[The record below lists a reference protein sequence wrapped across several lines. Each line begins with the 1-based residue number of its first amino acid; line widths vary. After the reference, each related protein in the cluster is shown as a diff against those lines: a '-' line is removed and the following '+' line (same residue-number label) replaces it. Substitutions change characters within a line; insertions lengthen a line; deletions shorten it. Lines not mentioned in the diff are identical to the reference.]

1 MAEAASAEQALGG
14 VSAPGA
20 AAAGLARAATGR
32 AADGP
37 AMRRAADGPA
47 MGRAADGPATGRAA
61 DRRAAGRAADGP
73 GAVGGLGVGTPG
85 VEGPVGGPGDTPG
98 FELPLRLLL
107 AFRVLIDELH
117 AELARRG
124 HPDMRP
130 MHGFVFQAI
139 GPGGTT
145 AADLGRRLGIS
156 KQAAGKTIDTLE
168 QLGYLEPGPDPSDAR
183 RKVVRLTDR
192 AVDALAL
199 SARIFDDLR
208 SRWAEILGI
217 DRLRALEA
225 DLRRVTPPDLWRL
238 DVPGWFG
245 GQ

>member
-1 MAEAASAEQALGG
+1 MAEAA
-14 VSAPGA
+14 GA
-20 AAAGLARAATGR
+20 AAAGVAHAGRALSGAGAGAAGGPGGGR
-32 AADGP
+32 AAGGAGAGAAGGP
-37 AMRRAADGPA
+37 GG
-47 MGRAADGPATGRAA
+47 GRAAGGPDA
-61 DRRAAGRAADGP
+61 
-73 GAVGGLGVGTPG
+73 
-85 VEGPVGGPGDTPG
+85 EGPVGAAAETPG

-145 AADLGRRLGIS
+145 AAELGRRLGIS
-156 KQAAGKTIDTLE
+156 KQAAGKTIDALE
-168 QLGYLEPGPDPSDAR
+168 QLGYLERGPDPGDAR

-192 AVDALAL
+192 AVDALEL

-208 SRWAEILGI
+208 ARWAEILGAE
-217 DRLRALEA
+217 RLRALEA
-225 DLRRVTPPDLWRL
+225 DLRRVTPPDPWRL

-245 GQ
+245 GK

>member
-1 MAEAASAEQALGG
+1 MTGARAAGAALAEAA
-14 VSAPGA
+14 GA
-20 AAAGLARAATGR
+20 AAAG
-32 AADGP
+32 
-37 AMRRAADGPA
+37 
-47 MGRAADGPATGRAA
+47 
-61 DRRAAGRAADGP
+61 AAGAEA
-73 GAVGGLGVGTPG
+73 
-85 VEGPVGGPGDTPG
+85 PG

-145 AADLGRRLGIS
+145 AAELGRRLGIS

-168 QLGYLEPGPDPSDAR
+168 QLGYLERGPDPGDAR
-183 RKVVRLTDR
+183 RKVVRLTGR
-192 AVDALAL
+192 ATDALAL

-208 SRWAEILGI
+208 ARWAEILGTE
-217 DRLRALEA
+217 RLRALEA
-225 DLRRVTPPDLWRL
+225 DLRRVTPRDPWRL

-245 GQ
+245 GS